1 MPRILFIAAHRPD
14 RSPGQRYRF
23 EQFEPYWNAHGYQTE
38 SAWLIDEADD
48 ALFYA
53 PGRVLDK
60 ARIFAKS
67 WKRRLGHVR
76 RASHYDLIFLQREAF
91 MTGSLRFERGFKRS
105 GKPIVYDFD
114 DAIWNLDVSQANR
127 RLGWLKDPGKTAHI
141 IGMADAVIAG
151 NEYLAAYA
159 RQHNPDVTV
168 IPTTVDTDVYVPR
181 PHVKGDRFVIGWIGS
196 HTSMTHLYKA
206 EPILRAIVRDHGER
220 VVFRVVS
227 DVPFDLPGIPVE
239 NVRWT
244 SAGEAEAIA
253 GFDCGIMPMP
263 DDEWSKGK
271 CGFKGIQYMAMGKPA
286 ILSPV
291 GVNNSIVQHHVN
303 GFLANG
309 PGEWSAC
316 IGSLME
322 DDDLCRRLGD
332 AARLTVEQH
341 YSVIAW
347 RDVYLQLFDRI
358 LGRTPSHDR
367 PQAHSPLARA

>member
-23 EQFEPYWNAHGYQTE
+23 EQYEPYWNERGYLTD

-53 PGRVLDK
+53 PGKVLDK

-67 WKRRLGHVR
+67 WKRRLSHVR
-76 RASHYDLIFLQREAF
+76 LAQQYDLIFLQREAF

-105 GKPIVYDFD
+105 GRPIIYDFD
-114 DAIWNLDVSQANR
+114 DAIWNLDVSHANR
-127 RLGWLKDPGKTAHI
+127 KLGWLKDPGKTAHI
-141 IGMADAVIAG
+141 IAMADAVIAG
-151 NEYLAAYA
+151 NDYLATYA
-159 RQHNPDVTV
+159 RQFHGDVTV
-168 IPTTVDTDVYVPR
+168 IPTTVDTERYLPK
-181 PHVKGDRFVIGWIGS
+181 PHARAERFVIGWIGS

-206 EPILRAIVRDHGER
+206 EPILRAIVSAHGDR

-227 DVPFDLPGIPVE
+227 DVPFAMSGIPVE
-239 NVRWT
+239 NVPWS

-253 GFDCGIMPMP
+253 SFDCGIMPMP

-271 CGFKGIQYMAMGKPA
+271 CGFKGLQYMAMAKPA

-291 GVNNSIVQHHVN
+291 GVNNTIVQHDVN
-303 GFLANG
+303 GMLAAD
-309 PGEWSAC
+309 PGQWSAC
-316 IGSLME
+316 IGRLLQ
-322 DDDLCRRLGD
+322 DDELCRRLGD
-332 AARLTVEQH
+332 AARRTVEQH

-367 PQAHSPLARA
+367 TEAHRAHAHP